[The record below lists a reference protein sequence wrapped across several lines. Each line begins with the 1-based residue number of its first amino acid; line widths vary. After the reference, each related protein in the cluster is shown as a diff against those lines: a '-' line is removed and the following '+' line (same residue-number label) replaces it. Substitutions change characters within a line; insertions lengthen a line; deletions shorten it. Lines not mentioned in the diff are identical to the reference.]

1 MATMDIEKIYFS
13 IGEVS
18 RQLNEEPATLR
29 FWEREFPSVRP
40 HYSRKGTRQYTQ
52 EDIDKLCTV
61 RHLLRERGL
70 SIESARRAL
79 KKNPDG
85 EARRVE
91 LLTHLKHLHTE
102 LKDWLRAIE
111 NMEEQ
116 QQINSEGQYE

>member
-29 FWEREFPSVRP
+29 FWEREFPSLRP
-40 HYSRKGTRQYTQ
+40 HYSRKGTRQYTR
-52 EDIDKLCTV
+52 EDIAKLRTV
-61 RHLLRERGL
+61 QHLLRERGL

-91 LLTHLKHLHTE
+91 LLAHLEHLHTE
-102 LKDWLRAIE
+102 LKD
-111 NMEEQ
+111 
-116 QQINSEGQYE
+116 